1 MGNWSIRQKLLVSL
15 SGAVLVATLLISLI
29 SQVMTERVLT
39 ERSLQ
44 KDLPASLNQIKH
56 NIEAEIR
63 SLEQIAEQLATSV
76 VLHQLTANGRE
87 PAAEAQLVA
96 ELEQVRQVHGLQ
108 AASFCDRQSA
118 DYWNERGFLRR
129 LTPEQDG
136 WFFAFKDSG
145 KARQVSVYNSPEVG
159 YQIFVNFQQTDGRGL
174 SGIAKPLTDMVKM
187 ISQYKIEQT
196 GFVFLANQQGQIQL
210 HPTQSIG
217 TELSSQFAAGVAA
230 QLLKPGQVN
239 LLTTELNG
247 EATVLASTYIEA
259 LDWYLIAQ
267 VPQQEISAV
276 MQQIKLTSYFTAAV
290 VTALIGFLSLFISQ
304 SISAPIRRL
313 GQLFQQLGQ
322 GEADLSVRLDQNGGR
337 ELQEL
342 TQGFNQ
348 FVSNINQL
356 VTDIQHSSR
365 ELAGES
371 KELNNAAGHSLQ
383 HNQQQLDASAKV
395 EAAIGQMAATV
406 AEIAQNAS
414 LSADSTSKASQ
425 SVVAGQQ
432 QVGLSLQG
440 IKQLAG
446 HVETAQQV
454 IRQLADK
461 AGSIG
466 QILDVIQGIAEQT
479 NLLALNAAI
488 EAARAG
494 EHGRGFA
501 VVADEVRQLA
511 ARTQGSTKEIQQ
523 VITDLLSQT
532 EQAVQATASASQQA
546 LDNVSRSDAVET
558 SLQQITSQIQQL
570 EGMSIQIA
578 AATEQQAMVVQD
590 VGQQVQTM
598 HQISESNLQN
608 AGELQQLAAR
618 LGDLSSTLTQLTGR
632 FSA

>member
-1 MGNWSIRQKLLVSL
+1 MNWSIRQKLLISL
-15 SGAVLVATLLISLI
+15 SVAVLAATLLISLL
-29 SQVMTERVLT
+29 SQLMTEQVLT

-63 SLEQIAEQLATSV
+63 SLEQIAEQLASSPL
-76 VLHQLTANGRE
+76 LHQLTVDGRQAE
-87 PAAEAQLVA
+87 QEAQLVA

-108 AASFCDRQSA
+108 AASFCDRHSA
-118 DYWNERGFLRR
+118 DYWNEQGFLRR
-129 LTPEQDG
+129 LTPEQDA
-136 WFFAFKDSG
+136 WFYAFKDSG
-145 KARQVSVYNSPEVG
+145 KARQVSVYNSPELG
-159 YQIFVNFQQTDGRGL
+159 YQIFVNFQQLDGRGL
-174 SGIAKPLTDMVKM
+174 SGIAKPLTEMVKM

-210 HPTQSIG
+210 HPSQRIG
-217 TELSSQFAAGVAA
+217 TALTSQFSSQVVT
-230 QLLKPGQVN
+230 QLLKPDTVN
-239 LLTTELNG
+239 LLTTELDG
-247 EATVLASTYIEA
+247 QATVLASTYIEA

-267 VPQQEISAV
+267 VPEQEIFAV
-276 MQQIKLTSYFTAAV
+276 MQQIKLTSYLTAAA
-290 VTALIGFLSLFISQ
+290 VTALIGLLSLFISQ

-313 GQLFQQLGQ
+313 GQMFQRLGQ
-322 GEADLSVRLDQNGGR
+322 GEADLSVRLEQQGGK
-337 ELQEL
+337 ELHEL

-348 FVSNINQL
+348 FVANINQL
-356 VTDIQHSSR
+356 VSDIQHSSR
-365 ELAGES
+365 ELAAES
-371 KELNNAAGHSLQ
+371 RDLNSAAYHSLR
-383 HNQQQLDASAKV
+383 HNQQQLEASSKV

-425 SVVAGQQ
+425 SVQAGQQ

-440 IKQLAG
+440 MKQLAG

-523 VITDLLSQT
+523 VISDLLSQT
-532 EQAVQATASASQQA
+532 DQAVQATAAASRQA
-546 LDNVSRSDAVET
+546 LDNVSRSDAVEA

-598 HQISESNLQN
+598 HQISDSNLAN

-618 LGDLSSTLTQLTGR
+618 LGDLSSALTQLTGR